1 MSILEVSDVSVRFGG
16 ISALTDV
23 SLHVEA
29 GESVGLVGPNGAGK
43 TTLFNCLLGLVKPT
57 SGRVVFDGRDLG
69 RLPTYQEVANIAVFA
84 SSDWAGTMTATELN
98 FTAGAVVD

>member
-1 MSILEVSDVSVRFGG
+1 VWLLSPGSPGHGG
-16 ISALTDV
+16 QA
-23 SLHVEA
+23 EEGPA
-29 GESVGLVGPNGAGK
+29 GVL
-43 TTLFNCLLGLVKPT
+43 
-57 SGRVVFDGRDLG
+57 LG